1 MKRATAVLL
10 GVFCCF
16 TILIGIASAADKF
29 AFVDLGRAFNE
40 YKKTKDYD
48 KVLADKESLY
58 ETERNKKVADIK
70 QYQDKMNLLSDKE
83 KEAKRPELETKIKS
97 LQESDR
103 QKQVDLRKEF
113 NEKRAE
119 VLKDI
124 DNAIRQNAQSGGYTL
139 VFNEA
144 GVLYNV
150 KSLDITDQI
159 LDALNKGYKK

>member
-1 MKRATAVLL
+1 MRKATVVFLT
-10 GVFCCF
+10 VFCF
-16 TILIGIASAADKF
+16 TMILAGVASAADKF
-29 AFVDLGRAFNE
+29 AYVDLSRVFND
-40 YKKTKDYD
+40 YKKTKDFD
-48 KVLADKESLY
+48 KVLADKESAY

-83 KEAKRPELETKIKS
+83 KEAKRGDLETKIKI
-97 LQESDR
+97 LQEGDR

-124 DNAIRQNAQSGGYTL
+124 DNTIKQLAEKGGYTL

-144 GVLYNV
+144 GVLYNA
-150 KSLDITDQI
+150 KNLDITDEV
-159 LDALNKGYKK
+159 LNALNKGYKK